1 MLDVHLLIS
10 FEPVKGSPMK
20 KLLTAITA
28 AVFLIYP
35 LVVSASYI
43 IHLKDGGEFATEQY
57 FEKGG
62 SDKV

>member
-1 MLDVHLLIS
+1 
-10 FEPVKGSPMK
+10 MK